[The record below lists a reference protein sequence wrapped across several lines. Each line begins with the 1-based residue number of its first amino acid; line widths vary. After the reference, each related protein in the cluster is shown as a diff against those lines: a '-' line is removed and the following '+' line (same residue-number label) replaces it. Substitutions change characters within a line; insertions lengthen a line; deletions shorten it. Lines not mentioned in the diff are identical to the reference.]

1 MRQVNS
7 VIRCYVA
14 RIILFVIVST
24 LLNHHEFLCMLP
36 LSKLHGI
43 LSSNRSM
50 LLLLI
55 AKAAVIV
62 TKLLS
67 LKKSQRKTSP
77 FRVCCL
83 HMNNDNPNC
92 MRCEDWE
99 MRLFVTKLLLLAPF
113 HGPLLLCKRT
123 FHLSN
128 SCDWPL
134 YENFT
139 PNGKKIVQCEFE
151 ILENLFSK
159 CCFLTR

>member
-7 VIRCYVA
+7 IIRCYVA

-24 LLNHHEFLCMLP
+24 LLNHHEFLCMFP
-36 LSKLHGI
+36 LSKLHRI

-62 TKLLS
+62 TKFLS

-113 HGPLLLCKRT
+113 HRPGFFYYANELSICRT
-123 FHLSN
+123 RAIGHCTRILRRMERKLF
-128 SCDWPL
+128 
-134 YENFT
+134 
-139 PNGKKIVQCEFE
+139 IV
-151 ILENLFSK
+151 NLKF
-159 CCFLTR
+159 

>member
-24 LLNHHEFLCMLP
+24 LLNHHEFLCMLA

-113 HGPLLLCKRT
+113 HGPGFFYYANELSICRT
-123 FHLSN
+123 RAIGHCTRISRRMERKLFNVNLKF
-128 SCDWPL
+128 W
-134 YENFT
+134 
-139 PNGKKIVQCEFE
+139 KIYFPSVA
-151 ILENLFSK
+151 S
-159 CCFLTR
+159 